1 MLGEGDTFGINGS
14 FGAIEKK
21 FSINFSKTK
30 TKFFLSFH
38 YNGDNSY
45 LFVKG
50 KKIYKN
56 VNFPNQLYLESIS
69 NKLIEAEE
77 LSLKGNMYDFSVD
90 YHAID

>member
-1 MLGEGDTFGINGS
+1 MEIIVTCL
-14 FGAIEKK
+14 
-21 FSINFSKTK
+21 
-30 TKFFLSFH
+30 L
-38 YNGDNSY
+38 
-45 LFVKG
+45 KG